1 MDEIKQETY
10 KDQSRHKAV
19 KNKEKDKNK
28 KESEKTETL
37 PPGEKH

>member
-1 MDEIKQETY
+1 MKSSKKYT
-10 KDQSRHKAV
+10 KTTSRHKTV